1 MLCNSP
7 HEMSIHVGR
16 CAFDIGPKVHAL
28 EFIRVT
34 GGSIPAHSHSDK
46 PLFLPTDPSSTP
58 DPYDQLHLHPDD
70 QSWHSDRGDEYVSP
84 NVISGI
90 SITKA
95 KYAKV
100 RRHSYAKDTKWD
112 GDLPGV

>member
-1 MLCNSP
+1 
-7 HEMSIHVGR
+7 
-16 CAFDIGPKVHAL
+16 
-28 EFIRVT
+28 
-34 GGSIPAHSHSDK
+34 
-46 PLFLPTDPSSTP
+46 
-58 DPYDQLHLHPDD
+58 PDD

-95 KYAKV
+95 KHAKV

-112 GDLPGV
+112 GDLPANEGDAPKRDEQPSIEALVGIMYRTGTVERGGP